1 VSSADLLTTANP
13 FEPEATKMQGWI
25 ESVMEKYTLQ
35 LATTGRKTG
44 LKRVTTIWFG
54 ILDGG
59 LYVSSGRGEGSDWVK
74 NINKD
79 PRVEITIGEVTK
91 QGIAKIIQDSH
102 IKQRLRDLYWK
113 KYHILMAV
121 AEFSKIL
128 MRIPLD
134 ASIPVLIEIPT

>member
-1 VSSADLLTTANP
+1 M
-13 FEPEATKMQGWI
+13 EGWI
-25 ESVMEKYTLQ
+25 ESVTDKNTLR

-54 ILDGG
+54 VLDGR

-74 NINKD
+74 NIKRD
-79 PRVEITIGEVTK
+79 PHVEITIGGVTK
-91 QGIAKIIQDSH
+91 PGIAKIGQDSH

-113 KYHILMAV
+113 KYHVFMVFAEV
-121 AEFSKIL
+121 AKVM